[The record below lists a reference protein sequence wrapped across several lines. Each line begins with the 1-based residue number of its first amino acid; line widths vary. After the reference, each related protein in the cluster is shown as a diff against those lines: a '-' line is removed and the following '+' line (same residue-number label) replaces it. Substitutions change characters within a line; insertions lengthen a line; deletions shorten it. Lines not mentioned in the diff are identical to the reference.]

1 MLRQAQHDVLFYRQ
15 SYSSA
20 AFCYFYPRMN
30 YLYIA
35 LALLV
40 AYLLGSIPTA
50 LWVGRRFFGLAD
62 IREHGSGNAGATN
75 TFRVLGPKAGSA
87 VLLIDALKGFVASY
101 FLPNLL
107 LAHGAIPAEH
117 LLYYRLLCG
126 VLAIVGHIY
135 PVFAQFRG
143 GKGVAT
149 VLGMMLGVAPA
160 PVGVCML
167 VFIVMLLLFRYV
179 SLASM
184 TAGLTFALLQLLPQF
199 RPAQPFMVYVGFV
212 LAALL
217 IYTHRANIGRLRSGT
232 ESRVPLFGRK

>member
-1 MLRQAQHDVLFYRQ
+1 MNLL
-15 SYSSA
+15 YS
-20 AFCYFYPRMN
+20 
-30 YLYIA
+30 L

-75 TFRVLGPKAGSA
+75 TFRVLGPKAGTA
-87 VLLIDALKGFVASY
+87 VLLVDALKGFVAAY
-101 FLPNLL
+101 FLPQWLV
-107 LAHGAIPAEH
+107 AQGAIAPEH
-117 LLYYRLLCG
+117 ELYYKLACG

-160 PVGVCML
+160 TVGVCLL
-167 VFIVMLLLFRYV
+167 VFIAMLLLFRYV

-184 TAGLTFALLQLLPQF
+184 TAGVAFALLQLLPLFQ
-199 RPAQPFMVYVGFV
+199 PAQSFMVYVGFV
-212 LAALL
+212 LAVLL
-217 IYTHRANIGRLRSGT
+217 IYTHRANIGRLRAGT
-232 ESRVPLFGRK
+232 ESRVPLPWAK

>member
-1 MLRQAQHDVLFYRQ
+1 MLLPLLALMPV
-15 SYSSA
+15 
-20 AFCYFYPRMN
+20 
-30 YLYIA
+30 
-35 LALLV
+35 LALLL

-50 LWVGRRFFGLAD
+50 LWVGRRFFNLPD

-75 TFRVLGPKAGSA
+75 TFRVLGPKAGTF
-87 VLLIDALKGFVASY
+87 VLLVDALKGFAASY

-107 LAHGAIPAEH
+107 LAYHLIQPES
-117 LLYYRLLCG
+117 LLYFRLGCG

-160 PVGVCML
+160 AVGVCLL
-167 VFIVMLLLFRYV
+167 VFIVMLAAFRYV

-184 TAGLTFALLQLLPQF
+184 TAGVCFALLQLLPAF
-199 RPAQPFMVYVGFV
+199 RPAQGFMVGVGFV

-217 IYTHRANIGRLRSGT
+217 VYTHRANIGRLRSGT
-232 ESRVPLFGRK
+232 EGRVPLWGKR

>member
-1 MLRQAQHDVLFYRQ
+1 
-15 SYSSA
+15 
-20 AFCYFYPRMN
+20 MN
-30 YLYIA
+30 LPYIL
-35 LALLV
+35 LALLA

-50 LWVGRRFFGLAD
+50 LWVGRRLFGLAD
-62 IREHGSGNAGATN
+62 IRAHGSGNAGATN

-87 VLLIDALKGFVASY
+87 VLLVDALKGFVAAY
-101 FLPNLL
+101 CLPAWLVSV
-107 LAHGAIPAEH
+107 GAIAPEH
-117 LLYYRLLCG
+117 ELYYKLGCG

-160 PVGVCML
+160 TVGVCLL
-167 VFIVMLLLFRYV
+167 VFIVLLLLFRYV

-184 TAGLTFALLQLLPQF
+184 SAGVAFALLQLLPPF
-199 RPAQPFMVYVGFV
+199 RPSQPFMVYVGFV

-217 IYTHRANIGRLRSGT
+217 VYTHRANIGRLRSGT
-232 ESRVPLFGRK
+232 ESRVPLPWAK

>member
-1 MLRQAQHDVLFYRQ
+1 MNLL
-15 SYSSA
+15 YS
-20 AFCYFYPRMN
+20 
-30 YLYIA
+30 L

-75 TFRVLGPKAGSA
+75 TFRVLGPKAGTA
-87 VLLIDALKGFVASY
+87 VLLVDALKGFVAAY
-101 FLPNLL
+101 FLPQWLV
-107 LAHGAIPAEH
+107 AQGAIAPEH
-117 LLYYRLLCG
+117 ELYYKLACG

-160 PVGVCML
+160 TVGVCLL
-167 VFIVMLLLFRYV
+167 VFIAMLLLFRYV

-184 TAGLTFALLQLLPQF
+184 TAGVAFALLQLLPLFQ
-199 RPAQPFMVYVGFV
+199 PAQSFMVYVGFV

-217 IYTHRANIGRLRSGT
+217 LYTHRANIGRLRAGT
-232 ESRVPLFGRK
+232 EGRVQLPWAK

>member
-1 MLRQAQHDVLFYRQ
+1 
-15 SYSSA
+15 
-20 AFCYFYPRMN
+20 MN

-35 LALLV
+35 LALV
-40 AYLLGSIPTA
+40 AAYLLGSIPTA

-75 TFRVLGPKAGSA
+75 TFRVLGPKAGSV
-87 VLLIDALKGFVASY
+87 VLLIDALKGFVAAY
-101 FLPNLL
+101 FLPNIL
-107 LAHGAIPAEH
+107 LAQGAIPAEH
-117 LLYYRLLCG
+117 VLYYRLACG

-135 PVFAQFRG
+135 PVFAEFRG

-149 VLGMMLGVAPA
+149 VLGMMLGVAPTT
-160 PVGVCML
+160 VGVCL
-167 VFIVMLLLFRYV
+167 LIFIVMLLLFRYV

-184 TAGLTFALLQLLPQF
+184 TAGVAFALLQLLPQF

-217 IYTHRANIGRLRSGT
+217 VYTHRANIGRLRAGT